1 MHRAS
6 PLRSHRQSA
15 AARAANRLRC
25 GKSGCRC
32 AHRAALA
39 GPLVEPIRG
48 YPCHASP
55 LGAFVPHSVAKPA
68 ESLVVMVL
76 PLRAPIP
83 PAIVFVSSIQPASP
97 LARSRFVQA
106 PLTHTIINSRDNGA
120 WFFAVSRDI
129 IFVLPVPSRMCAG
142 VPPVAYLSVVSFAH
156 ARTAPCAGAFP
167 APPVIS
173 LALAFD
179 MKNIRRARA
188 ATTAW

>member
-15 AARAANRLRC
+15 AARVANRLRC

-39 GPLVEPIRG
+39 GPPVGPTRG

-68 ESLVVMVL
+68 ESLVVIVV

-83 PAIVFVSSIQPASP
+83 LAIVFVPSIQPASP
-97 LARSRFVQA
+97 LARSLFVQA
-106 PLTHTIINSRDNGA
+106 PLTHTFINSRDNGA
-120 WFFAVSRDI
+120 LLALPFHVTLFSCSPSRCECARAYRPSLICRIVIRLCAHRSLRRRFFSAPRDI
-129 IFVLPVPSRMCAG
+129 SR
-142 VPPVAYLSVVSFAH
+142 LAH
-156 ARTAPCAGAFP
+156 
-167 APPVIS
+167 
-173 LALAFD
+173 
-179 MKNIRRARA
+179 
-188 ATTAW
+188 WYEEY